1 MPINNQNQN
10 NQFEF
15 LDILSV
21 LSFIIGLLNY
31 NETLTAKDKR
41 ELMDEVDKKTAEILA
56 EIQTHLEIQDK
67 KIDKIIETL
76 VKE

>member
-15 LDILSV
+15 LDVLSV

-31 NETLTAKDKR
+31 NETLTTKDKR

-56 EIQTHLEIQDK
+56 EIQTHLETQDK